1 MGIKTATISDAKK
14 MHRLHTSAVRTTCKD
29 FYTEKQI
36 NAWLEGRSPEGYHE
50 GINKGDMFIAE
61 ENGKMVGFGHA
72 IPGEIVAVF
81 VDPAFH
87 GKGVGKLLLDYGL
100 KIALKGRQK
109 VKAESTINAEGFYA
123 KHGFVKIK
131 ESSVKRRGVEIP
143 IIVMEYS
150 ATSPNS
156 D

>member
-1 MGIKTATISDAKK
+1 MGIKTATISDAKE
-14 MHRLHTSAVRTTCKD
+14 MHRIHTSAVRTTCKK

-36 NAWLEGRSPEGYHE
+36 GAWLEGRSPEGYNE

-61 ENGKMVGFGHA
+61 EKGKIVGFGHA
-72 IPGEIVAVF
+72 IPGKIVAVF

-87 GKGVGKLLLDYGL
+87 GKGVGKLLLDHGL
-100 KIALKGRQK
+100 QIALKGHQNI
-109 VKAESTINAEGFYA
+109 KAESTINAEGFYE
-123 KHGFVKIK
+123 KHGFVKVK
-131 ESSVKRRGVEIP
+131 KDSVTRRGIEIP

-156 D
+156 A